1 MESKEKVL
9 SQVQGRAPET
19 VGLFRDKDTLLRE
32 LRSQINRKD
41 LQLLEYAR
49 QVERL
54 KRTRNQLVSG
64 ELKKAFYI
72 KFQS

>member
-1 MESKEKVL
+1 MI

-54 KRTRNQLVSG
+54 KRTRNQLVTG
-64 ELKKAFYI
+64 EYI
-72 KFQS
+72 KKPLKINILIF